1 MRTTLD
7 IEDDIL
13 EAAKDLARAEG
24 KTVGEI
30 ISILARKALT
40 APMAPPADRSS
51 GFAEPQAA
59 FDTGTWPTLPGR
71 DGLIVTTEVVRR
83 IEDAID
89 REDIEPADFA
99 ADRPPASPP
108 TKRARKRRS

>member
-24 KTVGEI
+24 RTVGEI
-30 ISILARKALT
+30 ISALARKALT
-40 APMAPPADRSS
+40 APMASAGYPSS
-51 GFAEPQAA
+51 FAEPQAA
-59 FDTGTWPTLPGR
+59 YGTGTWPTLPGR
-71 DGLIVTTEVVRR
+71 DGLIVTTELVRR

-99 ADRPPASPP
+99 ADQPPASAPA
-108 TKRARKRRS
+108 KRARKRRF